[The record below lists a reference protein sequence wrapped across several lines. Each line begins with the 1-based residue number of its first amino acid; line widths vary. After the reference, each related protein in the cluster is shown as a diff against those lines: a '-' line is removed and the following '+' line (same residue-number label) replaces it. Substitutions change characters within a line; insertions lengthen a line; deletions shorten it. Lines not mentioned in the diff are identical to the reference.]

1 MWEQQVKK
9 HLFKKTYENSFRMF
23 RIYNSWTKTPTP
35 LSALWHVSSLL
46 QPKTQASSP
55 STPNW
60 KALYLGKAGYQSF
73 SSCPQLPVA
82 EVKSWV
88 WLRSGSSL
96 LFSLHS
102 ENGGSTLSVACLE
115 YWDTDHLCPG
125 SWRWF
130 HARRDKLRPQA
141 ASPLPPL
148 SFLSRSVTQKF
159 DIVQAML
166 GLEIGLCLA

>member
-1 MWEQQVKK
+1 MCEQQVKK
-9 HLFKKTYENSFRMF
+9 HLFKKTYENSVGMF
-23 RIYNSWTKTPTP
+23 RIYNSSTKTPTP
-35 LSALWHVSSLL
+35 LSALWHISSLL
-46 QPKTQASSP
+46 QRKTQASSP
-55 STPNW
+55 SAPNW

-96 LFSLHS
+96 LLFSLHS

-125 SWRWF
+125 SWSGGSMPGETSWGLRLHSHF
-130 HARRDKLRPQA
+130 HHWASGVGVSLRSLTLFKLC
-141 ASPLPPL
+141 
-148 SFLSRSVTQKF
+148 V
-159 DIVQAML
+159 D
-166 GLEIGLCLA
+166 